1 MPSRFRP
8 KYRPFLGA
16 SGATVLTTEVRKMRS
31 PQTPGDDQP
40 LPGISVFQTTLRVAL
55 QVSGSAGS
63 SATPVDCGPR
73 NCGQESAAPSG
84 SASRKTVKASAGV
97 RITSTLL
104 PRGTL
109 ERPRSRDSHETFLA
123 AHRI

>member
-1 MPSRFRP
+1 
-8 KYRPFLGA
+8 
-16 SGATVLTTEVRKMRS
+16 MRS
-31 PQTPGDDQP
+31 PQTTGDDQP
-40 LPGISVFQTTLRVAL
+40 LPGISAFQTTLRVAL
-55 QVSGSAGS
+55 QVSGSPGS

-84 SASRKTVKASAGV
+84 SLSRRTVKASAGV

-109 ERPRSRDSHETFLA
+109 ERPGSRKFSRNVSDRSSYMRGGHATRVAALHSKNRDPDD
-123 AHRI
+123 